1 MFMSA
6 KRILLVDDEI
16 RLRNVIQAC
25 LENLGGWTV
34 LTAAS
39 GREALHKANTE
50 KPDAILLDMMMPD
63 MDGFT
68 LLQQLQSNLDTQSI
82 PVILLTAKVQASNH
96 DRYSQL
102 DVAGVIA
109 KPFEPLKLAEQVT
122 EILGW

>member
-1 MFMSA
+1 MSA
-6 KRILLVDDEI
+6 KRILLIDDEI

-25 LENLGGWTV
+25 LENLGGWAI

-39 GREALHKANTE
+39 GSEALHKAETE

-68 LLQQLQSNLDTQSI
+68 FLQQLQSNLDTQSI

-96 DRYSQL
+96 DQYAQL

-109 KPFEPLKLAEQVT
+109 KPFEPLKLAEQVA
-122 EILGW
+122 EILDW